1 MPDVTYRFAT
11 EKDLDL
17 LTQWNHQL
25 IQDEGQRNRL
35 SLTELRGRMQKWIME
50 DYRAVLFELNQVP
63 ISYALYRESPDE
75 IHLIQLFVDRKK
87 RLQGIGHRCVDILR
101 LKLWPTDKR
110 LTVESLVKNG
120 AVSQFW
126 HSAGF
131 IDYSLTL
138 EIMPEI
144 MNIQASNVDAVLK
157 NHS

>member
-50 DYRAVLFELNQVP
+50 DYRAVLFELNQAP
-63 ISYALYRESPDE
+63 ISYALSRESPDE

-101 LKLWPTDKR
+101 LELWPSDKR
-110 LTVESLVKNG
+110 LIVEALVKNE
-120 AVSQFW
+120 STLQFW
-126 HSAGF
+126 RSIGFSA
-131 IDYSLTL
+131 YRLTL

-144 MNIQASNVDAVLK
+144 EKIKGAN
-157 NHS
+157 